1 MGPSRS
7 LSFWRSAPAST
18 PTPTP
23 PPIPATPEVS
33 GSDSQL
39 DVFAATSPE
48 PTNIPEVVT
57 SLDIPST
64 LEILPLNYGDLASL
78 GFSQWTPVGI
88 AQWSMELVQVASG
101 MPWFWTIVTVTV
113 LSRLIV
119 LPFNI
124 ISLRTAAKLAP
135 YQPRLMQLREEL
147 QKTGGPTKDPIGI
160 QKISLQQKKIYQD
173 AGVSM
178 MGPLLTP
185 LVQAPVSL
193 GMFLGVKRLCDF
205 PLEQLKVGGLGWITD
220 LTVPDPTYLLPLAV
234 FALINVQISVGDQF

>member
-1 MGPSRS
+1 
-7 LSFWRSAPAST
+7 
-18 PTPTP
+18 
-23 PPIPATPEVS
+23 
-33 GSDSQL
+33 
-39 DVFAATSPE
+39 
-48 PTNIPEVVT
+48 
-57 SLDIPST
+57 
-64 LEILPLNYGDLASL
+64 
-78 GFSQWTPVGI
+78 
-88 AQWSMELVQVASG
+88 MELVQVASG